1 MKRLKKL
8 LGFDG
13 YRILLQVS
21 ALLTVPLMIG
31 EAINPALYV
40 TAPVFNT
47 AISAMPRALT
57 ILCAKLYTSTQNE
70 LMFPIVAVLFA
81 VLLSVA
87 WQHLPKKY
95 RRIGLAVIAACIAA
109 DLVVRLLPFWF
120 NDILPSTYNV
130 IGFAVRALSLVLVIL
145 GLVFNKKEA
154 L

>member
-1 MKRLKKL
+1 MKKLKKL

-31 EAINPALYV
+31 EAIHPALYV

-109 DLVVRLLPFWF
+109 DLVIRLLPFWF

>member
-1 MKRLKKL
+1 MKKLKKL

-31 EAINPALYV
+31 EAITPALYV

-109 DLVVRLLPFWF
+109 DLVIRLLPFWF